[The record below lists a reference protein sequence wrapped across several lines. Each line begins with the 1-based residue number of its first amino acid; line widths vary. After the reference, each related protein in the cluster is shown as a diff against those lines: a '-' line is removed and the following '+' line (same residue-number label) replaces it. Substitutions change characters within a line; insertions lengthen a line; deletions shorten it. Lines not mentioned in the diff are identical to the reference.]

1 VEKDSFHRIY
11 TAWYRKSFLYVKSYV
26 HDDLVSEDIV
36 AESLIRV
43 WKKLRENEEKV
54 QIAPFLFTILR
65 NQALD
70 HLKHEK
76 IRRSAISDIRD
87 VQHRELEIR
96 LSALEASDPKDIFSG
111 EVNRIIYKTLASLP
125 DKTRLV
131 FEMSRFEGK
140 PYKEIAEFLEISV
153 KGVDYHIL
161 QALNALRVALKDY
174 LPVWF
179 FFLPHF

>member
-1 VEKDSFHRIY
+1 MEKDSFHRIY
-11 TAWYRKSFLYVKSYV
+11 NAWYRKSFLYVKSYV
-26 HDDLVSEDIV
+26 HDDMVAEDIV

-43 WKKLRENEEKV
+43 WKKLREDEKKV
-54 QIAPFLFTILR
+54 QLAPFLFTILR

-76 IRRSAISDIRD
+76 IRRSAISDIRE

-96 LSALEASDPKDIFSG
+96 LSALEASDPADIFSS
-111 EVNRIIYKTLASLP
+111 EVNRIIHDALVSLP
-125 DKTRLV
+125 ERTRQI

-140 PYKEIAEFLEISV
+140 PYKEIAESLEISV

-161 QALNALRVALKDY
+161 QAMNALRIALKDY
-174 LPVWF
+174 LPVWY
-179 FFLPHF
+179 FFLHHF

>member
-1 VEKDSFHRIY
+1 VGKDTFHTIY

-26 HDDLVSEDIV
+26 HDDLVAEDIV
-36 AESLIRV
+36 AESLIKV
-43 WKKLRENEEKV
+43 WKKLREGKEKV

-76 IRRSAISDIRD
+76 IRRTAITDISE
-87 VQHRELEIR
+87 VLKRELEIR
-96 LSALEASDPKDIFSG
+96 LAALEASDPKDVFSG

-125 DKTRLV
+125 DRTRLV

-140 PYKEIAEFLEISV
+140 PYKEIAEYLEISV

-179 FFLPHF
+179 IFFPHF